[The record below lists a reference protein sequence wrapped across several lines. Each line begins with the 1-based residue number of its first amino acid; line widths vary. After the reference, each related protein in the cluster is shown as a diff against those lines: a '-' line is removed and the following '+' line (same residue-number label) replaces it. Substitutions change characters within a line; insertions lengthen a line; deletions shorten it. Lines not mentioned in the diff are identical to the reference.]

1 MRVGRGKLLLGW
13 VIGLNDFENGHFAA
27 EQGGTAE
34 DARSCLL
41 TRNIRKSFRLGETE
55 VSVLRGLTIAVNRS
69 ELVAIMGPSGS
80 GKTTLLN
87 CIAGID
93 APDSGEVIVADLSVR
108 LASERERTLLRRHHI
123 GIVFQFFNLIPTLTV
138 RENVELPLRIAGN
151 AVSEQATHVDEII
164 KRVGLS
170 RRAHHSPSQLSGGE
184 MQLASI
190 ARALVH
196 RPQLLLADE
205 PTGNVNPAVGAS
217 IMSTLRESAKI
228 QRTAVLL
235 VTHSPEHAAWAD
247 RVCFLK
253 DGVIC
258 EEMQQDAK
266 RLDTVPIYRRLETLG
281 I

>member
-1 MRVGRGKLLLGW
+1 MDISADKT
-13 VIGLNDFENGHFAA
+13 H
-27 EQGGTAE
+27 GTDQNHNPDA
-34 DARSCLL
+34 ARSRLL
-41 TRNIRKSFRLGETE
+41 AKDICKSFRLGDTP
-55 VSVLRGLTIAVNRS
+55 VPVLRGLTIAVEGS

-93 APDSGEVIVADLSVR
+93 APDEGEVIVVGRPLR
-108 LASERERTLLRRHHI
+108 FESEEDRTLLRRHEI

-138 RENVELPLRIAGN
+138 RENVELPLRIAGRPG
-151 AVSEQATHVDEII
+151 AERKDQVDDII
-164 KRVGLS
+164 ARVGLGA
-170 RRAHHSPSQLSGGE
+170 RADHAPSQLSGGE
-184 MQLASI
+184 MQLTSI

-205 PTGNVNPAVGAS
+205 PTGNVNPAVGAA
-217 IMSTLRESAKI
+217 IMNTLRDTAKR
-228 QRTAVLL
+228 QGSGVLL

-247 RVCFLK
+247 RICFLK

-258 EEMQQDAK
+258 AELRQDG
-266 RLDTVPIYRRLETLG
+266 RRRDTAAIHRQLELLE

>member
-1 MRVGRGKLLLGW
+1 MDETGYSG
-13 VIGLNDFENGHFAA
+13 FAA
-27 EQGGTAE
+27 APGETL
-34 DARSCLL
+34 DDTVARLL
-41 TRNIRKSFRLGETE
+41 ARDIRKSYRLGETE
-55 VSVLRGLTIAVNRS
+55 VPVLRGLTIAVDRG

-93 APDSGEVIVADLSVR
+93 APDGGEVIVAGHPVR
-108 LASERERTLLRRHHI
+108 IESERERTLLRRHQI

-138 RENVELPLRIAGN
+138 RENVELPLRIAGQTG
-151 AVSEQATHVDEII
+151 VEQAGQVDDII
-164 KRVGLS
+164 ERVGLS
-170 RRAHHSPSQLSGGE
+170 RRAGHSPSQLSGGE
-184 MQLASI
+184 MQLTSI

-196 RPQLLLADE
+196 RPKLLLADE

-217 IMSTLRESAKI
+217 IMNTLRQCAKV
-228 QRTAVLL
+228 QGTGVLL

-253 DGVIC
+253 DGVIR
-258 EEMQQDAK
+258 EEMRQDGD
-266 RLDTVPIYRRLETLG
+266 RRDTAPIHRRLKTLE